1 MRGDWKKSTK
11 LILKVIVIELQNY
24 TQGNPIPEETTCW
37 IYLLKKYKEEMMSL
51 PMLSN
56 YKSEDDHGR
65 PYVPRSER
73 EDLTNY
79 YADVQ
84 K

>member
-24 TQGNPIPEETTCW
+24 TQSNPIPEETTCW

-79 YADVQ
+79 YTDVQ

>member
-1 MRGDWKKSTK
+1 MRGDWRKSLRLT
-11 LILKVIVIELQNY
+11 LKVILITILSRNE
-24 TQGNPIPEETTCW
+24 GNLIPEETTCW

-56 YKSEDDHGR
+56 YKSEDDHGK
-65 PYVPRSER
+65 PYVPRSAR
-73 EDLTNY
+73 EDLSNY
-79 YADVQ
+79 YTDVQ

>member
-1 MRGDWKKSTK
+1 M
-11 LILKVIVIELQNY
+11 
-24 TQGNPIPEETTCW
+24 TCW
-37 IYLLKKYKEEMMSL
+37 IYLLKKYKEEMLSL

-73 EDLTNY
+73 EDLSNY
-79 YADVQ
+79 YSDVQ
-84 K
+84 TWFFSDDISDPEDIDVLGD